1 VVLVVVALPVH
12 FAISFWWAFVLSRV
26 LRGRAS
32 VVRGALGGVVIAAL
46 DLRLPGRRF
55 APVRR
60 LALGPQVADHLVFGA
75 VVGGML
81 QGSQGS
87 LSRVR

>member
-1 VVLVVVALPVH
+1 M
-12 FAISFWWAFVLSRV
+12 LSRT
-26 LRGRAS
+26 RQS
-32 VVRGALGGVVIAAL
+32 VVRGALGGAVIAAV
-46 DLRLPGRRF
+46 DLSLPGRRF

-60 LALGPQVADHLVFGA
+60 LARGPQVADHLVFGA

-81 QGSQGS
+81 RGSQRS